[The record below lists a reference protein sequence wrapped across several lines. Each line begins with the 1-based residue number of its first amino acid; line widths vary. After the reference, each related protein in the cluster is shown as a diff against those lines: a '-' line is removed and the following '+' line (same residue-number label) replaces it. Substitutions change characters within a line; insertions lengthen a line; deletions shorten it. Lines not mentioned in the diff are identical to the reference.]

1 MKRNYILFLEDI
13 SERIEKISSYIDGMN
28 YDDFVKDDK
37 TVSACIREIEVIGEA
52 TKQITKPKKENQTIY
67 KKITSLI
74 EYTKQ
79 DVAITVNKSL
89 TLLYWHIGRQI
100 DDEVLQNSRADYG
113 KEILQTLSSQLS
125 KEYGKGYTKR
135 NLENMIR
142 FSKVFN
148 NYEIVHSLSAKL
160 TWTHF
165 KTIIYIDDTLKRDF
179 YIGMIK
185 LDKWS
190 TRVLKD
196 RIDSQLYE
204 RTALSKKPDELIKYE
219 VKKLQ
224 SGDISPS
231 ILLKDPYILDFLE
244 LNDRYLEK
252 DLEDAI
258 LRDIENFILELGSG
272 FSFIARQKIIQID
285 NEDFKID
292 LLFYNRKLKRLI
304 AIELKLGKFKASYKG
319 QMELYLRWL
328 EKYEKEDDENSPL
341 GIILCAD
348 KQSEQIELLE
358 LDKSNIH
365 VAQYLTVLPEKKLL
379 EAKLHQAIQNAK
391 DRFSDKGTL

>member
-1 MKRNYILFLEDI
+1 MKIT
-13 SERIEKISSYIDGMN
+13 EK
-28 YDDFVKDDK
+28 
-37 TVSACIREIEVIGEA
+37 
-52 TKQITKPKKENQTIY
+52 QTIY
-67 KKITSLI
+67 TKITSLI
-74 EYTKQ
+74 NQTKE
-79 DVAITVNKSL
+79 DVAISVNSAL
-89 TLLYWHIGRQI
+89 TLLYWNIGKQI
-100 DDEVLQNSRADYG
+100 NNEILNNSRADYG
-113 KEILQTLSSQLS
+113 KEIIQTLSLKLS
-125 KEYGKGYTKR
+125 KEFGKGYTKR

-142 FSKVFN
+142 FSKIFSDF
-148 NYEIVHSLSAKL
+148 EIVHSLSAKL

-165 KTIIYIDDTLKRDF
+165 KTIIYIDDSLKREF
-179 YIGMIK
+179 YIGMVK

-204 RTALSKKPDELIKYE
+204 RTALSKKPDELIQYE
-219 VKKLQ
+219 IDKLH
-224 SGDISPS
+224 SGDISPNM
-231 ILLKDPYILDFLE
+231 ILKDPYILDFLE

-272 FSFIARQKIIQID
+272 FSFIARQKVIQID
-285 NEDFKID
+285 EEDFKID

-328 EKYEKEDDENSPL
+328 EKYEKEEDENSPI

-348 KQSEQIELLE
+348 KQSEQIELLQLE
-358 LDKSNIH
+358 ESNIH

-379 EAKLHQAIQNAK
+379 EAKLHQAMKNAK
-391 DRFSDKGTL
+391 DRYNNTKGNP